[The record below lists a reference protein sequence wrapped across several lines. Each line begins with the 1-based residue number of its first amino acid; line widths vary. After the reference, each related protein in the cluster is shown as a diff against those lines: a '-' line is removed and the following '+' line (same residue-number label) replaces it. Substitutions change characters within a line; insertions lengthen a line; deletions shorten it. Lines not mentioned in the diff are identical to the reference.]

1 MKRKVV
7 ALLVCSSLAVSI
19 LGGCGQQKE
28 TSGNETKAE
37 TNKDTNKGTNEESN
51 NETKTEA
58 VTSQEDTAK
67 SSSETGKEEA
77 AGTESKADGDIVEI
91 FWQYPAT
98 SEVTEGFYRMEDALN
113 EMMEKDIGVHV
124 TFVPTDLM
132 TSQQDATLMISSGEQ
147 LDVSLTAFTSV
158 GNLVEDGLILPLDE
172 YMEEYGSKI
181 EPNWISGNYYNG
193 KLYSLPSCVNKLYQT
208 YGFNMKKEY
217 CDKYGFE
224 QDDNKIYTLEEIEK
238 MFEIVKEGE
247 GKDFYMMTPWNNTY
261 EPLNYSY
268 QEYDMLSGS
277 FSAGVLML
285 NRSFEDTTIYNYFET
300 EEYKKYCEM
309 MYDWAAKG
317 YIAPDA
323 AVDTDFS
330 NRAMEEN
337 YLGSFG
343 YCEPESSMLTTN
355 STWGQDV
362 VQFRTVDGFI
372 RLNGGSTI
380 NWNVPITSANP
391 GKAVEAIAYVLT
403 NNEAGTLIQYGFE
416 GEEYEVVEDNG
427 EYQVIKYLADD
438 VTQLPYSN
446 VYGLWGNRLTLP
458 AVYPADIDLSKKWL
472 DYENAL
478 PKSRYSPA
486 MGYSFNASS
495 VSTEIAAVET
505 VMEQYCYSFNAGAL
519 DPEKALP
526 EFNAALKSAGIDK
539 IIAENQKQLDAWAA
553 SK

>member
-7 ALLVCSSLAVSI
+7 ALFVCSSLAVSL
-19 LGGCGQQKE
+19 LGGCGQQKQTGGE
-28 TSGNETKAE
+28 ETKVGTNQE
-37 TNKDTNKGTNEESN
+37 TNEITNKEA
-51 NETKTEA
+51 KTDSGA
-58 VTSQEDTAK
+58 AQEDTVE
-67 SSSETGKEEA
+67 SQSETAGDTA
-77 AGTESKADGDIVEI
+77 ADSKADTDGEIVEI

-158 GNLVEDGLILPLDE
+158 GNLVEDGLILPLDD
-172 YMEEYGSKI
+172 YMDEYGSKI
-181 EPNWISGNYYNG
+181 ESNWISGNYYDG
-193 KLYSLPSCVNKLYQT
+193 KLYSLPSCVDYQSHT
-208 YGFNMKKEY
+208 YGYNMKKEY

-238 MFEIVKEGE
+238 MFAIVKEGE
-247 GKDFYMMTPWNNTY
+247 GEDFYMTTPWNNTY

-277 FSAGVLML
+277 FSSGVLML
-285 NRSFEDTTIYNYFET
+285 NRSFEDLTVYNYFET
-300 EEYKKYCEM
+300 EEYKKYCQM
-309 MYDWAAKG
+309 MYDWAKKG

-343 YCEPESSMLTTN
+343 YCEAESGMLSTN
-355 STWGQDV
+355 SSWGQDV
-362 VQFRTVDGFI
+362 VQFRTVDGFF
-372 RLNGGSTI
+372 RLNGGSNV
-380 NWNVPITSANP
+380 NWNVPVTSANP

-427 EYQVIKYLADD
+427 EHQVIKYLADD

-446 VYGLWGNRLTLP
+446 VYGLWGNRMTLP
-458 AVYPADIDLSKKWL
+458 AVYPADINMSEKRMNF
-472 DYENAL
+472 ENAL

-519 DPEKALP
+519 DPDKALP
-526 EFNAALKSAGIDK
+526 EFISALKSAGIDK
-539 IIAENQKQLDAWAA
+539 IVAENQKQLDAWAA